1 MAIGVAR
8 SRKLLAVGAA
18 VLALAGCS
26 GGGSGSSG
34 GAPVKGGTAVF
45 AETPS
50 TTPDY
55 IFPYLPSA
63 HLSVANIQDFQHL
76 MYRPLYWFGGSGQPT
91 VNYSLSLAKPPV
103 FNGTKVTINL
113 KHYLWSN
120 GQPVTATDVMFW
132 LNLELA
138 EPASYGAY
146 TGFPANVKDITVVS
160 PTQLTMT
167 MLKTYNPTWFLYND
181 LSQITP
187 MPAAWDR
194 TAAGPRHCATAVTD
208 CAAVYSYLNA
218 QAKNLN
224 SYATSPLWSIV
235 DGPWKL
241 SAFSADGNLTMVQ
254 NDSYSGPVKPHLAQF
269 KEVPFATDAAEYTA
283 LRSPGAGATINVGYL
298 PQQNAPTRPAGAAVG
313 SNPVKGYALN
323 PWPVWGI
330 NYFAVNFQSTVSDH
344 AAIIKQLY
352 FRQALAY
359 LMNQTAVIRS
369 ALHGYGAPTV
379 GPVASNPVTSF
390 LSPQRKAG
398 NPYPYS
404 PAKAKKLLTSHGWNV
419 VPNGVTTCT
428 EPAKCGPGISQGTGL
443 SFSLPYATGVA
454 WITSEMTQLQANAA
468 SVGIRLNLQPKPF
481 DQVTAIAAGN
491 CVVARLSCNWD
502 IANWGG
508 GWTFAPDYLPTGEQ
522 LFQTGAV
529 ANSGG
534 YSSQTN
540 DLLIARTLT
549 SRGNQP
555 IYTWQ
560 NYLAAQL
567 PMLWQPNADY
577 QLTEV
582 SSKLRGV
589 LPQSPTL
596 SITPENWYFVK

>member
-1 MAIGVAR
+1 MARAR
-8 SRKLLAVGAA
+8 SRGLLAGAA
-18 VLALAGCS
+18 VIVLAVAGCS
-26 GGGSGSSG
+26 GSGPG
-34 GAPVKGGTAVF
+34 RGTPVQGGTAVF
-45 AETPS
+45 AQTPS
-50 TTPDY
+50 TRPDF
-55 IFPYLPSA
+55 IFPYAPSA

-91 VNYSLSLAKPPV
+91 VNYSLSLAQPPV
-103 FNGTKVTINL
+103 VHGTKVTINL

-138 EPASYGAY
+138 EPAAYGAY
-146 TGFPANVKDITVVS
+146 TGFPANVQDITVVS

-167 MLKTYNPTWFLYND
+167 MLKAYNPTWFLYND

-194 TAAGPRHCATAVTD
+194 TAAGPRHCDTTVAD
-208 CAAVYSYLNA
+208 CAAVYSYLSA
-218 QAKNLN
+218 QARNL
-224 SYATSPLWSIV
+224 STYATSPLWSIV

-241 SAFSADGNLTMVQ
+241 KAFSADGNLTMIP
-254 NDSYSGPVKPHLAQF
+254 NDSYSGPVKPHLARFQ
-269 KEVPFATDAAEYTA
+269 EVPFATDAAEYSA
-283 LRSPGAGATINVGYL
+283 LKSPGAGARINVGYL

-313 SNPVKGYALN
+313 SNPVQGYALN

-359 LMNQTAVIRS
+359 LMNQTAVIRG
-369 ALHGYGAPTV
+369 ALHGYGVPTV

-398 NPYPYS
+398 NPYPFS

-419 VPNGVTTCT
+419 APNGVTTCT
-428 EPAKCGPGISQGTGL
+428 EPARCGPGISQGTEL
-443 SFSLPYATGVA
+443 SFNLPYATGVG
-454 WITSEMTQLQANAA
+454 WITAEMTQLQANAA

-534 YSSQTN
+534 YSSPTN

-577 QLTEV
+577 QLTEI
-582 SSKLRGV
+582 SGQLRGV

-596 SITPENWYFVK
+596 SINPENWYFVK